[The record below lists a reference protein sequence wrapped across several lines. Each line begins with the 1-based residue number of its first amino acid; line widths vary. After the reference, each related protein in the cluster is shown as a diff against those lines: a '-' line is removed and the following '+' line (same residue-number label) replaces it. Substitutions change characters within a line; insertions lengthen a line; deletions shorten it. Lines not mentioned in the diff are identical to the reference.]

1 MRAVLDKLFGRPGAA
16 RFTLRAAR
24 PEDLPVLST
33 ILAECAEAAHWSPA
47 DFFAYSCDVAVVDGS
62 VAGFVVWRATCPSET
77 EILNLAVQ
85 ARFRRRGVAA
95 ALLRSVVR
103 ARPGEIFLEVRES
116 NKAARRLYYSLGF
129 EEAGTRPEYYE
140 EPPEA
145 AIVMRIL
152 S

>member
-1 MRAVLDKLFGRPGAA
+1 MRAVLEKLLGRSRAS
-16 RFTLRAAR
+16 RLTLRAAR
-24 PEDLPVLST
+24 SEDVPALSA
-33 ILAECAEAAHWSPA
+33 ILFECAQAAHWSPA
-47 DFFAYSCDVAVVDGS
+47 DFFKYCCDVAVIEGG
-62 VAGFVVWRATCPSET
+62 VAGFMVWRETCPGET

-85 ARFRRRGVAA
+85 ARFRRRGVAV
-95 ALLRSVVR
+95 ALLRSVIR

-116 NKAARRLYYSLGF
+116 NQGARRLYQSLGF
-129 EEAGTRPEYYE
+129 EETGTRPEYYE